1 MKRTIAIALAMASS
15 AAFADVVVPMHMVDA
30 KGAGAGVG
38 QVTISESRYGLVFTP
53 ALQGLSP
60 GIHGFHVHQ
69 NPSCEPQ
76 EKDGA
81 MVAAGAAG
89 GHYDPAATN
98 VHGAPWG
105 DGHLGDLPALY
116 VDANGSAA
124 QPVLAQPANPTQ
136 GTPCAIASAITFGKP
151 SQREGRASRRAC
163 AYSELTL
170 SVVPGSSTRPDKSS
184 SAIRFS
190 RSLRSTPSP
199 TIRKI
204 QSGCFGASKANAWIR
219 TE

>member
-30 KGAGAGVG
+30 KGVGESVG

-124 QPVLAQPANPTQ
+124 QPVLAPRLKLDD
-136 GTPCAIASAITFGKP
+136 IH
-151 SQREGRASRRAC
+151 GRALMVHAGGDNHSDHPA
-163 AYSELTL
+163 AL
-170 SVVPGSSTRPDKSS
+170 G
-184 SAIRFS
+184 
-190 RSLRSTPSP
+190 
-199 TIRKI
+199 
-204 QSGCFGASKANAWIR
+204 GGGARISCGVI
-219 TE
+219 E

>member
-1 MKRTIAIALAMASS
+1 MKKTIAITLAIASS
-15 AAFADVVVPMHMVDA
+15 AALADVVVPMHVVDA
-30 KGAGAGVG
+30 NGVGASVG
-38 QVTISESRYGLVFTP
+38 QVTVSESRYGLVFTP

-69 NPSCEPQ
+69 NPSCAPA

-116 VDANGSAA
+116 VDANGSAT
-124 QPVLAQPANPTQ
+124 QPVLAPRL
-136 GTPCAIASAITFGKP
+136 KLDDVK
-151 SQREGRASRRAC
+151 GRALMVHAGGDNHSDHPA
-163 AYSELTL
+163 AL
-170 SVVPGSSTRPDKSS
+170 G
-184 SAIRFS
+184 
-190 RSLRSTPSP
+190 
-199 TIRKI
+199 
-204 QSGCFGASKANAWIR
+204 GGGARISCGVI
-219 TE
+219 E